1 MEHRVPGWRE
11 VAAGRGGHDGG
22 ASSLAG
28 WRLWQDEEGARLRS
42 CVHDRRAMTA
52 GKLWLMAGIGQ
63 QRDSGRE
70 STAGKRWGRAKE
82 AEEES
87 REGDAERWRLGKDVK
102 RGGRNKE
109 PFGEGQ
115 AIDSVGS
122 LFWDGF
128 TIFT

>member
-1 MEHRVPGWRE
+1 
-11 VAAGRGGHDGG
+11 
-22 ASSLAG
+22 
-28 WRLWQDEEGARLRS
+28 
-42 CVHDRRAMTA
+42 MTA
-52 GKLWLMAGIGQ
+52 GKHCVMAGIGQ

-102 RGGRNKE
+102 RGGRNEE

-115 AIDSVGS
+115 AIATLLDPFFGMDSQFLPSQTLLERLLEMLLPPYPSFLVEKTAS
-122 LFWDGF
+122 SSVI
-128 TIFT
+128 TIN